1 MSIIAKFNS
10 KLMVLERFFK
20 QATKSNNADKVLL
33 SQQINKS
40 LNNSNITPFCQE
52 YLHNTDFMSLKPR
65 GESVRYHEYLNAVN
79 EVGIYDM
86 VITYE
91 NDETNLK
98 ESIII
103 N

>member
-1 MSIIAKFNS
+1 MGATCVVTKFVI
-10 KLMVLERFFK
+10 MTGMEIER
-20 QATKSNNADKVLL
+20 
-33 SQQINKS
+33 
-40 LNNSNITPFCQE
+40 E
-52 YLHNTDFMSLKPR
+52 Y
-65 GESVRYHEYLNAVN
+65 RYHEDLNAVN

-103 N
+103 KDFLQVIR